1 MKKTLLSIALTLII
15 SGCAS
20 TERNDITKDI
30 ESNKKETETQELFYN
45 AFVGNIME
53 KSGQNNN
60 AITHYEDI
68 LSKQYDQAYFNKL
81 FSLYLYKN
89 DHISI
94 LNLVKNT
101 DSKYIYENHSS
112 LSVIYE
118 IENNNYDQ
126 AIKNYKKLITD
137 KQALTENKTF
147 TQINVMNDQ
156 IELLSVFYGQ
166 NDNVSNSF
174 FEELKSEDE
183 SLYFLTYN
191 LFETRNQKEISIEI
205 KSDMLVKYEK
215 VIFNIHNYYFTESE
229 KDFISL
235 IENSLLSI
243 PEKNELINHHYSLL
257 AKNEDYDSIQ
267 SLSKKLDNKGISLT
281 PKANLANFLSY
292 YGRFENTDALYLLDK
307 YRDSFNEDFYFYKKG
322 VLNYRLGY
330 KQAAKRYFKNIEDDK
345 ILKSEIYLYL
355 DVFGEEKINT
365 LDNLDDIQ
373 KETLRFGFFIQKNN
387 KLKSKEIL
395 DNLKEMIDETGTND
409 TYNQILKDLNYLYNQ
424 NYNPK
429 LMVEDSK
436 KDYEENNTLNTAN
449 SYLYALILT
458 NADTKVM
465 DAVYAD
471 YSENFEDNKAYVDTK
486 AMYLLAKGEA
496 NKALELYEKYKM
508 LYSNDLDIQ
517 QNILKVYETKKD
529 SRNIEKHKEI
539 IKSLKLK

>member
-1 MKKTLLSIALTLII
+1 MKKTLLSIALALII

-20 TERNDITKDI
+20 TESNNTTKDI
-30 ESNKKETETQELFYN
+30 ELNKKETETQELFYN

-68 LSKQYDQAYFNKL
+68 LSKQYDQTYFNKL
-81 FSLYLYKN
+81 FGLYLYKN

-101 DSKYIYENHSS
+101 DSKYIYKNHFS

-126 AIKNYKKLITD
+126 AIKNYKKLIAD
-137 KQALTENKTF
+137 KQALTANKTF
-147 TQINVMNDQ
+147 TQINVMNNQ
-156 IELLSVFYGQ
+156 IELFSVFYGQ
-166 NDNVSNSF
+166 NEDASELF
-174 FEELKSEDE
+174 FKELKSEDK

-191 LFETRNQKEISIEI
+191 LFEVRNQKEISIEI

-215 VIFNIHNYYFTESE
+215 AIFNIHNYYFTESE
-229 KDFISL
+229 KDLISL
-235 IENSLLSI
+235 LENPLLSV
-243 PEKNELINHHYSLL
+243 PEKNELIDHHYSLL
-257 AKNEDYDSIQ
+257 SKNEDYDSVQ
-267 SLSKKLDNKGISLT
+267 SLSKKLDNKNISLT

-292 YGRFENTDALYLLDK
+292 YERFENTDALYLLDK

-330 KQAAKRYFKNIEDDK
+330 KKAAKRYFKNIENNK
-345 ILKSEIYLYL
+345 ILQSEIYLYL

-409 TYNQILKDLNYLYNQ
+409 IYEQILKDLNYLYNQ

-436 KDYEENNTLNTAN
+436 KDYEDNGTLNTAN

-458 NADTKVM
+458 NADTQIM
-465 DAVYAD
+465 DDVYSY
-471 YSENFEDNKAYVDTK
+471 YSENFEDNRAYVDTK
-486 AMYLLAKGEA
+486 AMYLLAKGEI
-496 NKALELYEKYKM
+496 NKALELYKEHKM
-508 LYSNDLDIQ
+508 LYTNDLDIQ
-517 QNILKVYETKKD
+517 QNILKVYQAKKD
-529 SRNIEKHKEI
+529 LKNIEKHKKI

>member
-20 TERNDITKDI
+20 TESNNATKDI
-30 ESNKKETETQELFYN
+30 ELNKKESETQEIFYN

-89 DHISI
+89 DYISI
-94 LNLVKNT
+94 LNLIKNT
-101 DSKYIYENHSS
+101 DSKYIYENHFS

-126 AIKNYKKLITD
+126 AIKNYKKLIID
-137 KQALTENKTF
+137 KQALNENKTF
-147 TQINVMNDQ
+147 TQINVMNNQ
-156 IELLSVFYGQ
+156 IELFSVFYGQ
-166 NDNVSNSF
+166 NNNVSDSF
-174 FEELKSEDE
+174 FKELKSKDK

-215 VIFNIHNYYFTESE
+215 AIFNIHNYYITESD
-229 KDFISL
+229 KNLISL
-235 IENSLLSI
+235 MENPLLSV
-243 PEKNELINHHYSLL
+243 PEKNELIDHHYSLL

-267 SLSKKLDNKGISLT
+267 SLSKKLESKDISLT

-292 YGRFENTDALYLLDK
+292 YERFENTDALYLLDK

-330 KQAAKRYFKNIEDDK
+330 KQAAKRYFKNIKDDK

-355 DVFGEEKINT
+355 DIFGEGKINT

-387 KLKSKEIL
+387 RLKSKEIL
-395 DNLKEMIDETGTND
+395 YNLKEMIDETGTND
-409 TYNQILKDLNYLYNQ
+409 IYNQILKDLNYLYNQ

-429 LMVEDSK
+429 LMVETSK
-436 KDYEENNTLNTAN
+436 KDYENKNTLHTAN

-458 NADTKVM
+458 NADTKIM
-465 DAVYAD
+465 DAVYND
-471 YSENFEDNKAYVDTK
+471 YSENFEDNNAYVDTK
-486 AMYLLAKGEA
+486 AMYFLAKGEID
-496 NKALELYEKYKM
+496 KALNLYKKYKM

-517 QNILKVYETKKD
+517 QNILKVYQAKKD
-529 SRNIEKHKEI
+529 SKNITKHKKI

>member
-20 TERNDITKDI
+20 TESNNATKDI
-30 ESNKKETETQELFYN
+30 ELNKKESETQEIFYN

-89 DHISI
+89 DYISI
-94 LNLVKNT
+94 LNLIKNT
-101 DSKYIYENHSS
+101 DSKYIYENHFS

-126 AIKNYKKLITD
+126 AIKNYKKLIID
-137 KQALTENKTF
+137 KQALNENKTF
-147 TQINVMNDQ
+147 TQINVMNNQ
-156 IELLSVFYGQ
+156 IELFSVFYGQ
-166 NDNVSNSF
+166 NNNVSDSF
-174 FEELKSEDE
+174 FKELKSKDK

-215 VIFNIHNYYFTESE
+215 AIFNIHNYYFTESE
-229 KDFISL
+229 KNLISL
-235 IENSLLSI
+235 MENPLLSV
-243 PEKNELINHHYSLL
+243 PEKNELIDHHYSLL

-267 SLSKKLDNKGISLT
+267 SLSKKLESKDISLT

-292 YGRFENTDALYLLDK
+292 YERFENTDALYLLDK

-330 KQAAKRYFKNIEDDK
+330 KQAAKRYFKNIKDDK

-355 DVFGEEKINT
+355 DIFGEGKINT

-387 KLKSKEIL
+387 RLKSKEIL
-395 DNLKEMIDETGTND
+395 YNLKEMIDETGTND
-409 TYNQILKDLNYLYNQ
+409 IYNQILKDLYYLYNQ

-429 LMVEDSK
+429 LMVETSK
-436 KDYEENNTLNTAN
+436 IDYENKNTLHTAN
-449 SYLYALILT
+449 SYLYA
-458 NADTKVM
+458 
-465 DAVYAD
+465 
-471 YSENFEDNKAYVDTK
+471 
-486 AMYLLAKGEA
+486 
-496 NKALELYEKYKM
+496 
-508 LYSNDLDIQ
+508 
-517 QNILKVYETKKD
+517 
-529 SRNIEKHKEI
+529 
-539 IKSLKLK
+539 